1 MSASATLAA
10 YEVPQPIESFD
21 AEELLLASPTA
32 ALGEK
37 KELFAAS
44 ASSPNSRA
52 IRDKKQLT
60 SPAAKKIKKAVSFAP
75 DAKPHDG
82 LSSRSELL
90 EKIVMKLFVKHEEV
104 SQLDVMNITN
114 RDPRLIYN
122 LYEDLI
128 EIKSRIQHAEEEGQ
142 GCIPIL
148 SRGGGKYHRLLTYHL
163 KYLEPLEQVVKAS
176 HDYSL
181 ISQLTG
187 QYQQ

>member
-21 AEELLLASPTA
+21 AEEILPASPTA

-37 KELFAAS
+37 KELFAT
-44 ASSPNSRA
+44 SSPSSRA
-52 IRDKKQLT
+52 IRDNKQLT
-60 SPAAKKIKKAVSFAP
+60 FPAAKKIKKAVSFAP

-90 EKIVMKLFVKHEEV
+90 EKIIMKLFVKHEEV
-104 SQLDVMNITN
+104 SQLDVMDITN

-122 LYEDLI
+122 LYEDLV
-128 EIKSRIQHAEEEGQ
+128 EIKSRVQQAEKEGQ

-181 ISQLTG
+181 ISQLSG
-187 QYQQ
+187 QYHQ